1 MFNGVSIERDN
12 KITNLKNEV
21 YSQLSDIMK
30 IHDPTPLAAP
40 KVNNVDA
47 ISVEDA
53 IKELIAMGV
62 EV

>member
-1 MFNGVSIERDN
+1 MIDIQRDN

-30 IHDPTPLAAP
+30 IHDPTPPPSP
-40 KVNNVDA
+40 KVNNVNS

>member
-1 MFNGVSIERDN
+1 MIDIQRDN

-21 YSQLSDIMK
+21 YSQLSDIIK
-30 IHDPTPLAAP
+30 IHDPTPPQSP
-40 KVNNVDA
+40 KVNIVNS